1 MNSAL
6 EALLAQQQQEQ
17 EQQQQLSS
25 QRSWYLP
32 GVGEHRQQPLPGQGD
47 HARSDRPGS
56 LFGAGGGSNV
66 TSAAE
71 ADPSRLQAEA
81 AGTRAPRRLMQRYRE
96 GGRRGSPGVGMA
108 SQFQRRPQPPLA
120 RPMAAELAHRRS
132 SDMEGLQALPS
143 LATLHNF
150 APRRDSSMSGA
161 TSVSLAEYFETG
173 LLGSQAHQRP
183 VLAPTTP
190 SRTGADELSSR
201 FLGVVRSVQP
211 GGHVRFIAY
220 VTIMDATSL
229 IGEFES
235 ELEAAFAY
243 DKAMVELLGPYSSHF
258 TNFATRFDNFRA
270 AASSP
275 ERHQP
280 PASRFSAGE
289 FPFSGVSHSG
299 FSEWRQHSTAP
310 EPRTAGADERRTASE
325 LLEEQRRG
333 SVTSRILG
341 DRDIRESLSLY
352 SHK

>member
-1 MNSAL
+1 
-6 EALLAQQQQEQ
+6 
-17 EQQQQLSS
+17 
-25 QRSWYLP
+25 
-32 GVGEHRQQPLPGQGD
+32 
-47 HARSDRPGS
+47 
-56 LFGAGGGSNV
+56 
-66 TSAAE
+66 
-71 ADPSRLQAEA
+71 
-81 AGTRAPRRLMQRYRE
+81 
-96 GGRRGSPGVGMA
+96 
-108 SQFQRRPQPPLA
+108 
-120 RPMAAELAHRRS
+120 
-132 SDMEGLQALPS
+132 
-143 LATLHNF
+143 
-150 APRRDSSMSGA
+150 MSGA

-173 LLGSQAHQRP
+173 LLGSQAHQRQ
-183 VLAPTTP
+183 VLTPTTP

-201 FLGVVRSVQP
+201 FLGVVKSVQP

-229 IGEFES
+229 IGEFDS

-280 PASRFSAGE
+280 PASRFPVGE

-299 FSEWRQHSTAP
+299 FSEWRQHSAP
-310 EPRTAGADERRTASE
+310 DPRTAGADERRTASE

-341 DRDIRESLSLY
+341 DRDMRESLRASSDDVADVSAGAQLKVNVTGKGGQEGTTVTPRE
-352 SHK
+352 HKKSSRYRGVSWNKKDR